1 MMSSSANKNI
11 QKSPYSCCLV
21 CGQPTSC
28 LHYDIASCF
37 GCKSSFRRIII
48 SRKRLFCSN
57 KFISNLAHV
66 ARCQA
71 CRFDRCILMGM
82 NPLAVQLPENIDPN
96 EIVVELAQ
104 RKTFL
109 LDKFKHELSTL
120 EKVFPPPK
128 EILESRELKSLLQIE
143 SKIKKIRETSNFPK
157 ALMENYTICELIQ
170 SSHNELA
177 YADKHVVSFLAN
189 KGASSHGVVVILKKT
204 QNSIQ

>member
-1 MMSSSANKNI
+1 
-11 QKSPYSCCLV
+11 
-21 CGQPTSC
+21 
-28 LHYDIASCF
+28 
-37 GCKSSFRRIII
+37 
-48 SRKRLFCSN
+48 
-57 KFISNLAHV
+57 
-66 ARCQA
+66 
-71 CRFDRCILMGM
+71 MGM

-104 RKTFL
+104 RKAFL

-177 YADKHVVSFLAN
+177 YADKHVSQRFKEYNQFMNCVLR
-189 KGASSHGVVVILKKT
+189 KKT
-204 QNSIQ
+204 NFSAYVEEILIA